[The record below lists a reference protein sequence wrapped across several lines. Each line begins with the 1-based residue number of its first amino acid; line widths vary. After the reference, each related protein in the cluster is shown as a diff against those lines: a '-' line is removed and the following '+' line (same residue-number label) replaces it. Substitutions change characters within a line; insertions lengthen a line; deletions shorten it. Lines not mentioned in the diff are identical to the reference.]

1 MNRAPVGAGRDVI
14 IIPLSQITFDEKHDE
29 WRIRSVSDNSEPFAF
44 GGPVVWRP
52 TAQYIENAN
61 LTRFMRLHGIQ
72 DFPELLRRSTQDVA
86 WFTDAVLKFLD
97 IRFQQPYTQ
106 VLDLSRG
113 LAWPRWCVDGRL
125 NIVYNCL
132 DKYIGTPTENQVALI
147 WEGEEGQI
155 QKLTYGQL
163 YRQVNQSANALRHL
177 GLGKGDAI
185 GLYMPMIPEI
195 VVALLAIAKIGAIA
209 LPLFS
214 GFGAGAIAA
223 RLADAGAK
231 ALFTADGTYRRGK
244 PVSMKPVADEA
255 AAQLPGLK
263 HMLVCSGKP
272 APRAGMEIDMQPG
285 RDHWWYEL
293 VGSQPENCRLELT
306 DAEDPL
312 MILYTSGTTGVPKG
326 LLHTHCGFPV
336 KAAQD
341 MAFGTDL
348 HPGELIYWMTD
359 MGWMMGPWLVFGSLL
374 LGGTLFLYDGA
385 PDYPGPDRLW
395 AMVERHRIHT
405 LGVSPTLIRAL
416 TLHGK
421 APVRRHDLSSLRF
434 FASTGEP
441 WNPDPWMWL
450 FQVVGGGR
458 LPIINYSGG
467 TEISGGIVMGNPLLP
482 LKPCAFSA
490 PCPGIAAEVFD
501 EDGQPV
507 RNQMGELVIQAPW
520 MGMTRGF
527 WKDPQRY
534 EETYWSRWPNVWV
547 HGDFAAV
554 DADGL
559 WYILGRSD
567 DTIKVAGKR
576 VGPAEI
582 ESVLVGHPNVV
593 EAAVIGVP
601 DEIKGSEVVAFC
613 VLAEDCQ
620 YCEELRQELQGL
632 VVKSLGK
639 PLAPREILFVR
650 DLPKT
655 RNAKVMRRMI
665 RAAYLGLDPGDTS
678 SLVNPEAVEEIQRA
692 V

>member
-1 MNRAPVGAGRDVI
+1 MSMKNE
-14 IIPLSQITFDEKHDE
+14 QFT
-29 WRIRSVSDNSEPFAF
+29 F
-44 GGPVVWRP
+44 GGPIVWRP
-52 TAQYIENAN
+52 APEMVENAN
-61 LTRFMRLHGIQ
+61 LTRFMHLHDIR
-72 DFPELLRRSTQDVA
+72 DFDELLRRSTQDVA
-86 WFTDAVLKFLD
+86 WFTEAVLKFLD
-97 IRFQQPYTQ
+97 IRFEQPYTQ

-113 LAWPRWCVDGRL
+113 VAWPRWCVGGML

-132 DKYIGTPTENQVALI
+132 DKYIGTPVEGQVALI
-147 WEGEEGQI
+147 WEGEDGQTSH
-155 QKLTYGQL
+155 LTYGQL
-163 YRQVNQSANALRHL
+163 YRRVSQAANALRSL

-185 GLYMPMIPEI
+185 GLYMPMTPEI
-195 VVALLAIAKIGAIA
+195 VVALLAIARIGAIA

-231 ALFTADGTYRRGK
+231 ALFTADGTFRRGK

-255 AAQLPGLK
+255 ASQLPGLK
-263 HMLVCSGKP
+263 HIIVCSGRP
-272 APRAGMEIDMQPG
+272 AARPGVEIDLQPG

-293 VGSQPENCRLELT
+293 VDSQLEQCPIEST
-306 DAEDPL
+306 AAEDPL
-312 MILYTSGTTGVPKG
+312 MILYTSGTTGKPKG

-348 HPGELIYWMTD
+348 HPGQLIYWMTD

-395 AMVERHRIHT
+395 AMVERHRITT

-416 TLHGK
+416 TLHGE
-421 APVRRHDLSSLRF
+421 APVRRHDLSSLRY

-458 LPIINYSGG
+458 IPIINYSGG

-490 PCPGIAAEVFD
+490 PCPGIAAEVFND
-501 EDGQPV
+501 DGRPV
-507 RNQMGELVIQAPW
+507 REQVGELVILKPW
-520 MGMTRGF
+520 IGMTRGF
-527 WKDPQRY
+527 WKDPERY
-534 EETYWSRWPNVWV
+534 KETYWSRWPNTWV

-582 ESVLVGHPNVV
+582 ESILVSHPSVI

-601 DEIKGSEVVAFC
+601 DEIKGSEVIAFC

-620 YCEELRQELQGL
+620 SCEELRHELREL

-639 PLAPREILFVR
+639 PLAPREILLVH

-665 RAAYLGLDPGDTS
+665 RAAYLGLDLGDTS
-678 SLVNPEAVEEIQRA
+678 SLVNPEAVEEIRHA
-692 V
+692 A